1 LLSVPLK
8 DLDFV
13 ISGDPNNVGRAL
25 VREFGGH
32 VFWLREEEEV
42 ARVLLDGFQ
51 LDFTVLRGSLEED
64 LRARDLTINAMA
76 IPLNA
81 GIANTDAVIDPTGGR
96 ADLLVRS
103 LRLPARDAIER
114 DPLRVLRTL
123 RFRWKLD
130 FGIEP
135 ETATAMRAGV
145 PLMARV
151 SGERVRDELFQL
163 LELPAAPEALAECV
177 SLGLIPRLVGSDAAG
192 EGVESRMCD
201 LLALVQQGPEELTAL
216 LATVPVAPRR
226 RRELLLWAAALQ
238 AMHPPPDPGRAG
250 RCLALGNE
258 ERQLLTKALAS
269 APEAARIAR
278 EWPVPGRER
287 YRLFRA
293 SGAAGPEAV
302 LLAGAAEGWS
312 PAYNLLLAEALR
324 RVLSPEQPLLTG
336 TDIMRI
342 AELRPGPKI
351 GKLMERLEEARAD
364 GLLATPEEAEAWVRA
379 AAQKSD

>member
-1 LLSVPLK
+1 
-8 DLDFV
+8 LDFV
-13 ISGDPNNVGRAL
+13 ISGDPNSVGRAL

-32 VFWLREEEEV
+32 VFWLREEDEV
-42 ARVLLDGFQ
+42 ARVLLDDFQ
-51 LDFTVLRGSLEED
+51 LDFTVLRGSLEND

-81 GIANTDAVIDPTGGR
+81 GIANKDALIDPTGGR

-130 FGIEP
+130 FEIEP
-135 ETATAMRAGV
+135 DTATAMREGV

-163 LELPAAPEALAECV
+163 LELPFAPEALAECAA
-177 SLGLIPRLVGSDAAG
+177 LGLIPRLIGGEAAG
-192 EGVESRMCD
+192 AGVEGRVRD
-201 LLALVQQGPEELTAL
+201 LLTLVHQGPEELTAL

-258 ERQLLTKALAS
+258 ERQLLTKALAT

-302 LLAGAAEGWS
+302 LLAGAVEGWS
-312 PAYNLLLAEALR
+312 SVYDLLLAEALR
-324 RVLSPEQPLLTG
+324 RVLSPEPPLLTG

-364 GLLATPEEAEAWVRA
+364 GLLSTPEEAEAWVRT
-379 AAQKSD
+379 AAQKFD